1 MLMSRVRIQTLY
13 LHLDTAVLHLPAGPG
28 HMQQMVTVEY
38 CHCHQAAARS
48 YSEKGFL
55 TTGGWL

>member
-1 MLMSRVRIQTLY
+1 MLMSRVRIQTRHYIYIL
-13 LHLDTAVLHLPAGPG
+13 TPHLPAGPS
-28 HMQQMVTVEY
+28 HMQQMITVEY